1 VSYIAVILD
10 NTYRDKIP
18 GFFIST
24 PICAGPVEYVTNRRF
39 LLVDSQR
46 SDEVGHMIPYLLC
59 MTLSNFFVMTALR
72 HQALADSQ

>member
-18 GFFIST
+18 GSFIST

-46 SDEVGHMIPYLLC
+46 SDERSDIKPSPTPNDVAAPVIH
-59 MTLSNFFVMTALR
+59 
-72 HQALADSQ
+72 